1 MKGRQV
7 VLGQLF
13 GAEAAALMEDG
24 RLVDLIPDPTQLAAL
39 TPGTICRGVTDRL
52 MKGQGGVFLRLPDGQ
67 RGYLRDR
74 SGIREGA
81 SILVQVS
88 GIAEEGKA
96 VPVTPRLIFRG
107 RYALVTPAAPGVNVS
122 RRIRRT
128 ERREA
133 LEALGVSLLQDRDHG
148 LILRSAAEGANEDE
162 IAADLAPLID
172 MADKI
177 CAETQG
183 DPEVLLNAPAPWEA
197 AWLDWADPAPDA
209 VEQGED
215 SFDRCGVSEAI
226 DALLSD
232 RVDLSG
238 GAFGFVEQTR
248 ALVAID
254 VNTGTDTSP
263 AAALK
268 ANIAMVRDLPRQL
281 RLRGLGGQIVVDF
294 APMSRRDRA
303 VLDQSL
309 RAAFKGEASETNLV
323 GWTTMGLYE
332 INRKRDRVPLARL
345 AAQGAR

>member
-1 MKGRQV
+1 M
-7 VLGQLF
+7 
-13 GAEAAALMEDG
+13 
-24 RLVDLIPDPTQLAAL
+24 
-39 TPGTICRGVTDRL
+39 
-52 MKGQGGVFLRLPDGQ
+52 
-67 RGYLRDR
+67 
-74 SGIREGA
+74 
-81 SILVQVS
+81 
-88 GIAEEGKA
+88 
-96 VPVTPRLIFRG
+96 
-107 RYALVTPAAPGVNVS
+107 
-122 RRIRRT
+122 
-128 ERREA
+128 
-133 LEALGVSLLQDRDHG
+133 
-148 LILRSAAEGANEDE
+148 
-162 IAADLAPLID
+162 
-172 MADKI
+172 
-177 CAETQG
+177 
-183 DPEVLLNAPAPWEA
+183 
-197 AWLDWADPAPDA
+197 
-209 VEQGED
+209 
-215 SFDRCGVSEAI
+215 
-226 DALLSD
+226 LSD